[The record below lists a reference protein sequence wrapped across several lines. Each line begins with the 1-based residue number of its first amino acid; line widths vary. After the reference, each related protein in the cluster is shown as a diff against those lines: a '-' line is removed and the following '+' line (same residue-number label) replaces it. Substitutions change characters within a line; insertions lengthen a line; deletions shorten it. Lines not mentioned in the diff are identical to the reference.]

1 MEALRQKALKAEVSA
16 EKEAER
22 FAQEMAK
29 ATESAKTAC
38 RTLRLALTDMGARVR
53 GVPGEDAYAFDFSEW
68 TQLAGGAVS
77 DCATA
82 YGNCCARV
90 SVAFTMGLLQ
100 QFGCEY
106 VAEFPN
112 FAKEDWEM
120 FCPRFVP
127 SASSSGK
134 RTADPL
140 PMRVCLNNWRRQ
152 RRRIREK
159 RQWPKMVEEMPKITQ
174 RVFAGNCVFGP
185 PLGIGEV
192 AGWMRVHP
200 GRNLDDYDRVHV
212 ERLED
217 MRTDRQEAIAQ
228 RRYSIVCVSP
238 PSPLRVVYDISSDDE
253 PSSPSRFSGSGGCF
267 GGEDVIFL

>member
-1 MEALRQKALKAEVSA
+1 MRARLDGLKNRLRAKDDELGRKSLEMEGLANTLKETKAENKRLQAELEKGSEANAEIERLKAELQKEKDQSAAFTEYYNLTEPKMEALRQKALKAEVSA

-112 FAKEDWEM
+112 FAKEDWEVS
-120 FCPRFVP
+120 CQDV
-127 SASSSGK
+127 
-134 RTADPL
+134 L
-140 PMRVCLNNWRRQ
+140 P
-152 RRRIREK
+152 
-159 RQWPKMVEEMPKITQ
+159 
-174 RVFAGNCVFGP
+174 A
-185 PLGIGEV
+185 
-192 AGWMRVHP
+192 
-200 GRNLDDYDRVHV
+200 
-212 ERLED
+212 
-217 MRTDRQEAIAQ
+217 
-228 RRYSIVCVSP
+228 
-238 PSPLRVVYDISSDDE
+238 LRA
-253 PSSPSRFSGSGGCF
+253 
-267 GGEDVIFL
+267 